1 MDASYNAYREIRI
14 AANRKKRLRIV
25 RRQRMILGIVIAIVV
40 FLGIFLATT
49 MLTQAQSEKVPIK
62 YYTSITIKPGE
73 TLSSI
78 ADRYLSDAELSKEY
92 KNADSYIKEVCA
104 MNHIDED
111 DTIYAG
117 ENLCVPYYSY
127 DVKE

>member
-14 AANRKKRLRIV
+14 AQNKKKRLQIV
-25 RRQRMILGIVIAIVV
+25 RRQRMILGLIIAIIV

-49 MLTQAQSEKVPIK
+49 MLTQAQSENVPIK
-62 YYTSITIKPGE
+62 YYTSITIQPGD

-78 ADRYLSDAELSKEY
+78 ADRYLSEAALSKAY

-104 MNHIDED
+104 MNHIDENT
-111 DTIYAG
+111 TIYAG
-117 ENLCVPYYSY
+117 ENLYVPYYSY
-127 DVKE
+127 EVKE

>member
-25 RRQRMILGIVIAIVV
+25 RRQRMILGIVIAVIV

-49 MLTQAQSEKVPIK
+49 MLTQAQSENVPIK
-62 YYTSITIKPGE
+62 YYTSITIQPGD

-78 ADRYLSDAELSKEY
+78 AASYLSDSELSKAY

-104 MNHIDED
+104 MNHIDEGE
-111 DTIYAG
+111 TIYAG

-127 DVKE
+127 EVKE